1 MADITKVFV
10 STPKGQI
17 VEVKDKNGKLKMEL
31 QWAPDFQPRMERHF
45 TNAQEFVDAE
55 CIRLMKDYTPF
66 RNGILEKS
74 ATLGTVIGSGEIHQ
88 VAPYA
93 RYQYYGM
100 LMVSS
105 ITGSSFASKGE
116 KKVLTDTPL
125 QHDKSKHPQAGPFW
139 FERMK
144 AEHKEDILQ
153 GAAKIAGGKAE

>member
-1 MADITKVFV
+1 MSIKQPANVY
-10 STPKGQI
+10 
-17 VEVKDKNGKLKMEL
+17 NGDMEL
-31 QWAPDFQPRMERHF
+31 VWNSKFAVIHSEHIHKTQMFID
-45 TNAQEFVDAE
+45 NE
-55 CIRLMKDYTPF
+55 CIRRMIPYTPF

-105 ITGSSFASKGE
+105 ITGSAFASKGE

-125 QHDKSKHPQAGPFW
+125 EYDKSKHPQAGPFW

>member
-1 MADITKVFV
+1 MSIKQPVNV
-10 STPKGQI
+10 Y
-17 VEVKDKNGKLKMEL
+17 NGDMEL
-31 QWAPDFQPRMERHF
+31 VWNENFSAIRSEQLHK
-45 TNAQEFVDAE
+45 AQEFVDSE
-55 CIRLMKDYTPF
+55 CIRLMKPYTPF
-66 RNGILEKS
+66 RNGILERA

-105 ITGSSFASKGE
+105 ITGSAFASQGE

-125 QHDKSKHPQAGPFW
+125 EYDKSKHPQAGPFW

>member
-1 MADITKVFV
+1 MSIKQPVNAY
-10 STPKGQI
+10 
-17 VEVKDKNGKLKMEL
+17 NGDMEL
-31 QWAPDFQPRMERHF
+31 VWN
-45 TNAQEFVDAE
+45 TNFSAVRSEQLHKAQMFVDSE
-55 CIRLMKDYTPF
+55 CIRLMKPYTPF

-116 KKVLTDTPL
+116 KKVLTDIPL

-144 AEHKEDILQ
+144 AEHKEDILR
-153 GAAKIAGGKAE
+153 GAAKIAGGNAE